1 MLTQAIW
8 ALPITRQSNN
18 CWIDPVIRGPR
29 YRPRYSRTPLFVDP
43 VIRGPR
49 YSCSP
54 LSVDP
59 VIRGHCR
66 FCSSCAELIG
76 GMQLYF
82 GTITVGGNPASTEL
96 LLFMPKLI
104 PLIDFWNTLTFVT
117 AESLDLDQ
125 MKDIVALIDAEAN
138 LLGEAP
144 CPMAF
149 SEMPDCE
156 YKTLMR
162 IVKNG
167 TKDELE
173 RIFKDAN
180 QHMGLLLEEAV
191 AASGDLATTLRREVR
206 TGRRINN
213 YIPCLRTTYSQSS
226 SSMIM
231 LGVSRGLR
239 PPRFLAVTLAAVGRR
254 PRIQKHGGHRPPP
267 LLCHSAVR
275 RPLAAAPVRVLQVQ
289 GRFGIDKRGGHRGAA
304 HVFIKLRF

>member
-1 MLTQAIW
+1 MDPFIKHRLLCVAMLTQAIW

-49 YSCSP
+49 YSWSP

-125 MKDIVALIDAEAN
+125 MKDIVALIHAEAN

-162 IVKNG
+162 IVNNG
-167 TKDELE
+167 TKDEL
-173 RIFKDAN
+173 K
-180 QHMGLLLEEAV
+180 
-191 AASGDLATTLRREVR
+191 
-206 TGRRINN
+206 
-213 YIPCLRTTYSQSS
+213 
-226 SSMIM
+226 
-231 LGVSRGLR
+231 
-239 PPRFLAVTLAAVGRR
+239 
-254 PRIQKHGGHRPPP
+254 
-267 LLCHSAVR
+267 
-275 RPLAAAPVRVLQVQ
+275 
-289 GRFGIDKRGGHRGAA
+289 
-304 HVFIKLRF
+304 